1 LAPVKRDVGDVG
13 DVGGAGSDFTFE
25 GEKVAGNTNESGIL
39 SGTTTGSGGGEPAR
53 GDVRGERGS
62 RAVSIGKT
70 VREATAFP
78 KRHPLL
84 SAVNSL
90 ARMFPCNGL
99 MRLDEDR
106 LLARARRTTGLVD
119 FGGDSFREPFRIL
132 LGSLEADAQLNF
144 IGRVCV
150 RNDIVRTLRN
160 RLRLVEDVKRHPEIS
175 GEVIRRPL
183 FITGLPRTGST
194 FLHALL
200 AQDPA
205 ARSPQVWEV
214 MHPSPPPEKAAYGTD
229 PRIARTEKELRWIDV
244 LMPDF
249 NTVHLIEATLPQE
262 CIAITG
268 LSFISYVFDSMYY
281 VYSYRNW
288 LDRADKR
295 PAYEWHRKF
304 LQHLQWRC
312 PGTHWVLKAPS
323 HLVSL
328 DALLQ
333 VYPDA
338 GIIMTH
344 RDPLKVMPSCT
355 SFTAVLRGAFT
366 DRLDKAQLGEE
377 VKWRWEGSAAS
388 AIRFR
393 EEHPALRNR
402 FFDVGYVDLVRD
414 SVAMVRRIYDHFGMQ
429 LTPEAEEA
437 MRAFAGRHRMNKH
450 GVHHYTLE
458 EFGFDPDALA
468 RCFRFYTD
476 YFDVMPETHR

>member
-1 LAPVKRDVGDVG
+1 MAR
-13 DVGGAGSDFTFE
+13 
-25 GEKVAGNTNESGIL
+25 NTNESGMA
-39 SGTTTGSGGGEPAR
+39 SGTVTGCGGGEFAR
-53 GDVRGERGS
+53 GNLCDRPRS
-62 RAVSIGKT
+62 RSGIFGKPGHPKAVGP
-70 VREATAFP
+70 R
-78 KRHPLL
+78 RHKLL
-84 SAVNSL
+84 SAVNL
-90 ARMFPCNGL
+90 LGRVFLDNGSAL
-99 MRLDEDR
+99 MRLDEGGLLDR
-106 LLARARRTTGLVD
+106 ASRKTGLTD
-119 FGGDSFREPFRIL
+119 FGDDSFREPFRIL
-132 LGSLEADAQLNF
+132 LRSLETDAELNF
-144 IGRVCV
+144 MGRICV
-150 RNDIVRTLRN
+150 RNDILRTLCN
-160 RLRLVEDVKRHPEIS
+160 RLRLIEDRKRHPRIAD
-175 GEVIRRPL
+175 EVIRRPL

-214 MHPSPPPEKAAYGTD
+214 MHPSPPPERATYYVD
-229 PRIARTEKELRWIDV
+229 PRIVETEKELRWIDI

-249 NTVHLIEATLPQE
+249 NTVHLIEARLPQE

-281 VYSYRNW
+281 VYSYRSW
-288 LDRADKR
+288 LDRTDKR
-295 PAYEWHRKF
+295 PAYEFHRKF

-323 HLVSL
+323 HLISL

-344 RDPLKVMPSCT
+344 RDPLKVLPSCT
-355 SFTAVLRGAFT
+355 SFTEVLRGAFT
-366 DRLDKAQLGEE
+366 DRLDKAQLGLE

-393 EEHPALRNR
+393 EENAALREQ
-402 FFDVGYVDLVRD
+402 FFDVGYSDLVRD
-414 SVAMVRRIYDHFGMQ
+414 PMAMVRRIYEHFGMQ
-429 LTPEAEEA
+429 LTGEAEEA
-437 MRAFAGRHRMNKH
+437 MRRFAGKNRMNKH

-458 EFGFDPDALA
+458 EFGFDPDAIR

-476 YFDVMPETHR
+476 YYQIKAEN